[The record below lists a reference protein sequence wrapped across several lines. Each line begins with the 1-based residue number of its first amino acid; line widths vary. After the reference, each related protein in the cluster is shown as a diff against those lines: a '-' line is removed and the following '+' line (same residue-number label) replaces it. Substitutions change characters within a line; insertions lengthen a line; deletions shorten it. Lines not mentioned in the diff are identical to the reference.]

1 MANTR
6 RHFAAMFVAVLG
18 VAQLAVAGTAY
29 AQQRRMQPAETL
41 LMYGVQT
48 TPEISATC
56 EAWIDKSFGRGK
68 GAEVH
73 RSAGLAACIQRG
85 GM

>member
-29 AQQRRMQPAETL
+29 AQQRRTQPAETL

-48 TPEISATC
+48 TPEISAYV
-56 EAWIDKSFGRGK
+56 RG
-68 GAEVH
+68 VD
-73 RSAGLAACIQRG
+73 RQVVRTRDRL
-85 GM
+85 